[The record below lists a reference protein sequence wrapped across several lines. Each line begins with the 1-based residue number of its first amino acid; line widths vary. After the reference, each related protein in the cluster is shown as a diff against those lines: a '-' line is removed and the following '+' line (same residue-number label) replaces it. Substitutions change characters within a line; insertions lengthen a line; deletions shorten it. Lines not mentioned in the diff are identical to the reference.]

1 MDAAHLSALSALAG
15 SIVGGTT
22 SGFANWLNQRAQ
34 AKAGMLAHEVA
45 RREDL
50 YRDFIMA
57 ASKAYGEAIM
67 SNDPQIHDL
76 IALYAMISRMRIL
89 STPRTIECADRI
101 MRITMETY
109 RTPNRTV
116 VELEDLI
123 KKGADIDPLREFSEA
138 AREELRGLVRAW

>member
-1 MDAAHLSALSALAG
+1 
-15 SIVGGTT
+15 
-22 SGFANWLNQRAQ
+22 
-34 AKAGMLAHEVA
+34 
-45 RREDL
+45 
-50 YRDFIMA
+50 MA